1 MANRTRLLTAAA
13 LGLACWVS
21 VPAARAQQQST
32 VAVINQ
38 QAALMNTKD
47 GQAAVKELTTKYTPK
62 QKDLEARQAQLQ
74 QLNSQLQAGG
84 ATLAPEK
91 RTELQRQLED
101 GGRTFTRD
109 RDDLRD
115 QYQADQQRLLVPV
128 EQRMQAVISKYAQQK
143 GFALVLDSSGPVV
156 FASPTIDIT
165 KEIIAAFDSAPAVA
179 PMNVPPPSQQKPAP
193 PKPITPK

>member
-1 MANRTRLLTAAA
+1 MANRAGLLTAAA

-21 VPAARAQQQST
+21 VPAARAQST

-74 QLNSQLQAGG
+74 QLNSQLQAG

-91 RTELQRQLED
+91 RVELQRQLED
-101 GGRTFTRD
+101 GGRTFNRD

-143 GFALVLDSSGPVV
+143 GLALVLDASGPVV

-165 KEIIAAFDSAPAVA
+165 KDIIAAFDSAPAVM
-179 PMNVPPPSQQKPAP
+179 PTNVPPAAQPKAAT
-193 PKPITPK
+193 PKPLAPK